1 MHKLMTRRATPIRR
15 RMTTKVPMTH
25 RTIAGTQ
32 EPARPAQLREA
43 NDRLLLK
50 LLRAHSPCS
59 KADLARL
66 SGLTAPTV
74 SIGVSRLVGLG
85 LAEEMG
91 DGISSGGRPPAILRF
106 NEKHGY
112 VAAADIG
119 GTRVRMMLADLNGNP
134 VAQWDTRIGENQ
146 KTPRGVVNLVQ
157 QGLTA
162 MVAEA
167 GVSGKVLH
175 ITAAAPGITDVNR
188 GVVLAAPNLSG
199 WNDVPLR
206 TLLERQLG
214 IPAGVENDTN
224 LAAVGEHAEGMA
236 RGIDDF
242 VFIAMGTGVGAGI
255 FLRGALHHGATWSAG
270 EIGYLSVSGMP
281 RQRLLMRETGQL
293 ERITGGL
300 GIEARWKELLRKE
313 RRSVREELSVL
324 RASQIFDMAEA
335 GDARAEEVL
344 QNTGRLLAEALS
356 TIALLYNP
364 ELIVLGGG
372 VGAHPALCRVTTHY
386 LQENDFAIPK
396 VRSSALSTQAQLF
409 GAVSLSLAAIEANLL
424 C

>member
-1 MHKLMTRRATPIRR
+1 MTRRSAPVRR
-15 RMTTKVPMTH
+15 RLPAKVPMTH
-25 RTIAGTQ
+25 RMMPVVP

-43 NDRLLLK
+43 NHRLLLK

-59 KADLARL
+59 KADLARW

-74 SIGVSRLVGLG
+74 SLGVAHLVGLG
-85 LAEEMG
+85 LVEEMG

-106 NEKHGY
+106 NARHGY

-134 VAQWDTRIGENQ
+134 VAQWDAHIAESQ
-146 KTPRGVVNLVQ
+146 KTPRGVVGLVQ
-157 QGLTA
+157 HGLEV
-162 MVAEA
+162 MVAQA
-167 GVSGKVLH
+167 GVDGKVLH
-175 ITAAAPGITDVNR
+175 ITAGAPGITDVDR

-270 EIGYLSVSGMP
+270 EIGYFAVSGMP
-281 RQRLLMRETGQL
+281 RQRLQMRETGQL

-300 GIEARWKELLRKE
+300 GIEAQWKELLRKE
-313 RRSVREELSVL
+313 RRAGREELNAL
-324 RASQIFDMAEA
+324 RAPQIFDLAEA
-335 GDARAEEVL
+335 GDARAEEIL
-344 QNTGRLLAEALS
+344 QNTGRLLAKALS
-356 TIALLYNP
+356 TVALLYNP

-386 LQENDFAIPK
+386 LQQNDFAIPT

-409 GAVSLSLAAIEANLL
+409 GAVSLSLAAIDAKLL